1 MAMSEEGGQEESRR
15 RPAGD
20 RKRVLITGVTSVIGR
35 QLAEK
40 LMHDKKIDSIIGI
53 SRDPR
58 PYYFDDFNS
67 KKFHYKQV
75 NILKPRELTNL
86 FLDDAFKDAKID
98 TVCHMAFMH
107 RPEDTTR
114 EAHELNVEGTK
125 NLLDKCLETPT
136 IRKFIFKSSANVY
149 KIRPFNSVRLKET
162 DDLNFDT
169 NVDPLLKDQVDADML
184 CRAKMDNKR
193 MKIVILRPSATIGRN
208 VHTFMNTY
216 LESSV
221 CLNVAGYNPMINL
234 IHVKDV
240 IRAIQIA
247 IHKNVQGIFNIAGK
261 ETAPLSDFAHLCGA
275 MTFTVPQTLVVPLG
289 LLAKQLGL
297 SKFDP
302 RTNIDRIK
310 YAALLDTAKAKDVL
324 GFEPQHHI
332 KFA

>member
-1 MAMSEEGGQEESRR
+1 MSAAQEAADESKKRVS
-15 RPAGD
+15 D

-35 QLAEK
+35 QLAER
-40 LMHDKKIDSIIGI
+40 LMHDKKVDTIIGI

-58 PYYFDDFNS
+58 PYYFDDFNAR
-67 KKFHYKQV
+67 KFHYKQV

-86 FLDDAFKDAKID
+86 FLDDTFKDAKID
-98 TVCHMAFMH
+98 TVAHLAFMH
-107 RPEDTTR
+107 RPEDTTH

-125 NLLDKCLETPT
+125 NLLDKCLETPS

-149 KIRPFNSVRLKET
+149 KLRPFNSVRLKET
-162 DDLNFDT
+162 DDLNFDPD
-169 NVDPLLKDQVDADML
+169 VDPLLKDQVDADML
-184 CRAKMDNKR
+184 CRAKMDNRR

-208 VHTFMNTY
+208 VHAFMNTY

-221 CLNVAGYNPMINL
+221 CMSVAGFNPMINL

-240 IRAIQIA
+240 IRAIQLA
-247 IHKNVQGIFNIAGK
+247 IHRNVQGIFNIAGK
-261 ETAPLSDFAHLCGA
+261 ETAPLSDFARLCGA
-275 MTFTVPQTLVVPLG
+275 VTVPLPQQLVVPLG
-289 LLAKQLGL
+289 LLVKQLGL

-310 YAALLDTAKAKDVL
+310 YSCLLDTDKAKEVL

>member
-1 MAMSEEGGQEESRR
+1 MTEDTQEDSKRR
-15 RPAGD
+15 SSGD
-20 RKRVLITGVTSVIGR
+20 RRHVLITGVTSVIGR

-40 LMHDKKIDSIIGI
+40 LMHDKKVDTVVGV
-53 SRDPR
+53 SRDAR

-86 FLDDAFKDAKID
+86 FLDDAFKEEKID
-98 TVCHMAFMH
+98 TVCHLAFMH

-125 NLLDKCLETPT
+125 NLLDKCLETPS
-136 IRKFIFKSSANVY
+136 IKKFIFKSSANVY

-162 DDLNFDT
+162 DDLNFDS

-184 CRAKMDNKR
+184 CRAKMDSKR

-208 VHTFMNTY
+208 VHAFMNNY
-216 LESSV
+216 LESAV
-221 CLNVAGYNPMINL
+221 CLRVNGFNPMVNL

-261 ETAPLSDFAHLCGA
+261 ETAPLDDFAHLGGA
-275 MTFTVPQTLVVPLG
+275 VTVSVPQSLVVPLG
-289 LLAKQLGL
+289 IIAKQLGL

-302 RTNIDRIK
+302 RTNIDRVK
-310 YAALLDTAKAKDVL
+310 YACLLDTNKAKEIL

>member
-1 MAMSEEGGQEESRR
+1 MATAEETSEQGRK
-15 RPAGD
+15 RPASD
-20 RKRVLITGVTSVIGR
+20 RRRVLITGVTSTIGR
-35 QLAEK
+35 QLAER
-40 LMHDKKIDSIIGI
+40 LMHDKKIDTIIGV

-58 PYYFDDFNS
+58 PYYFDDFNPQ
-67 KKFHYKQV
+67 KFHYKQV

-86 FLDDAFKDAKID
+86 FLDETFKAARID
-98 TVCHMAFMH
+98 TVAHLAFMH

-125 NLLDKCLETPT
+125 NLLDKSLETPS

-162 DDLNFDT
+162 DDLNFDPD
-169 NVDPLLKDQVDADML
+169 VDPLLKDQVDADML
-184 CRAKMDNKR
+184 CRTKMDNKR

-221 CLNVAGYNPMINL
+221 CMRVTGFNPMINL

-240 IRAIQIA
+240 IRAIQLA

-261 ETAPLSDFAHLCGA
+261 ETAPLSDFAHLVGA
-275 MTFTVPQTLVVPLG
+275 ITVPIPQTLVVPLG

-310 YAALLDTAKAKDVL
+310 YSCLLDTTKAKEIL